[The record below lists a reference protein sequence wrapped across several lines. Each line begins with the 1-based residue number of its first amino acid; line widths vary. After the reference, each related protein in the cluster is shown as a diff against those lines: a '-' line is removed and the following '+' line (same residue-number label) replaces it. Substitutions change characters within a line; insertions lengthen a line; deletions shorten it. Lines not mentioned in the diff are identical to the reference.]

1 MLNKSESIA
10 NLVKA
15 LSTLQ
20 GELRDADKNALN
32 PHFKSKYADLSEVLG
47 NLRPL
52 LAKNQLALSQF
63 PSFENG
69 IVSVTSLLAHASGEW
84 IESTASA
91 PATKSDVQGVG
102 SAITYLKRYS
112 ATAIVG
118 MASADNDDDGNSVSH
133 NPNVPPQVMTIKNDH
148 SVLKDIKKPK
158 TEVKALTDA
167 EVTKL
172 ETIIQTYAKSL
183 LDAGL
188 HDQVNAK
195 IDAAREASRTKPFN
209 ELIADLSAKINTLKA
224 MTKKKTPSAD
234 IKPVATTDDLPF

>member
-1 MLNKSESIA
+1 MINKSESIA

-15 LSTLQ
+15 LSALQ
-20 GELRDADKNALN
+20 GELKDADKNALN

-91 PATKSDVQGVG
+91 PATKQDVQGVG

-112 ATAIVG
+112 AAAIVG
-118 MASADNDDDGNSVSH
+118 MASADQDDDGNSVS
-133 NPNVPPQVMTIKNDH
+133 VIPQKVEN
-148 SVLKDIKKPK
+148 KPIVK
-158 TEVKALTDA
+158 QEVKDFRPQTVDA
-167 EVTKL
+167 AKI
-172 ETIIQTYAKSL
+172 ETIIQGYAKAL
-183 LDAGL
+183 VIAGISEA
-188 HDQVNAK
+188 QVNDK
-195 IDAAREASRTKPFN
+195 IEIARAVSKEKPFDAFSK
-209 ELIADLSAKINTLKA
+209 EYGDKIVKLKS
-224 MTKKKTPSAD
+224 MVKTED
-234 IKPVATTDDLPF
+234 IPF

>member
-1 MLNKSESIA
+1 MLHKSESIA

-15 LSTLQ
+15 LSALQ
-20 GELRDADKNALN
+20 GELKDADKNALN

-91 PATKSDVQGVG
+91 PATKQDVQGVG

-112 ATAIVG
+112 AAAIVG
-118 MASADNDDDGNSVSH
+118 MASADQDDDGNSVSIQKVE
-133 NPNVPPQVMTIKNDH
+133 N
-148 SVLKDIKKPK
+148 KPIVK
-158 TEVKALTDA
+158 QEVKDFRPQTVDA
-167 EVTKL
+167 AKI
-172 ETIIQTYAKSL
+172 ETIIQGYAKAL
-183 LDAGL
+183 VIAGISEA
-188 HDQVNAK
+188 QVNEK
-195 IDAAREASRTKPFN
+195 IDIARSVSKQKPFDAFSK
-209 ELIADLSAKINTLKA
+209 EYGDKIVKLKS
-224 MTKKKTPSAD
+224 MVKTED
-234 IKPVATTDDLPF
+234 IPF